1 MGNSISFGTDSL
13 TRYVKYEKNEYNDNN
28 HFVIANFICNSGT
41 TFKEKDSQE
50 NFYWKPATII
60 FIL

>member
-1 MGNSISFGTDSL
+1 MGTVFHLVQIHLQGMLNM
-13 TRYVKYEKNEYNDNN
+13 KNEYNDNN